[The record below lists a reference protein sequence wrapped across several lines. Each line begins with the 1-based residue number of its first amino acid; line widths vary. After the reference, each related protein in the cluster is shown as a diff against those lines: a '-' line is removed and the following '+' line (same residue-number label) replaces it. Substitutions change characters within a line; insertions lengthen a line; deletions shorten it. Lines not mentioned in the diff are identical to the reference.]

1 MAYEVVVEA
10 GKLTAPDAS
19 VTMCSLRVA
28 RIGETLGNGTPL
40 HGEIV
45 VVVERSYLIDAP
57 AEGTMVED
65 DAGLVALPGSI
76 RTVIDVL
83 FLSAA
88 YAEETDDVVVARL
101 NGVISE
107 GDARRWGCLSEDGDV
122 VTYLE
127 IRLQGDDASHIEDDD
142 SFARLDSL
150 SERTRS
156 AVVEVSYVYYFSAS
170 SARYVSS
177 VTFCA
182 RKGWGLCQSSSTYQC
197 CCHTC

>member
-1 MAYEVVVEA
+1 
-10 GKLTAPDAS
+10 
-19 VTMCSLRVA
+19 
-28 RIGETLGNGTPL
+28 
-40 HGEIV
+40 
-45 VVVERSYLIDAP
+45 
-57 AEGTMVED
+57 MVED
-65 DAGLVALPGSI
+65 DASLVALPGSI

-122 VTYLE
+122 VSKLE

-182 RKGWGLCQSSSTYQC
+182 RKGRSLCQRGCVISLWRTLFYIIYCIILEVS
-197 CCHTC
+197 

>member
-10 GKLTAPDAS
+10 CELTAPDAS
-19 VTMCSLRVA
+19 VTMCSLRVP

-45 VVVERSYLIDAP
+45 VVVERSHLVDAP
-57 AEGTMVED
+57 AEGTVVED

-88 YAEETDDVVVARL
+88 YAEETDDVVAARL

-107 GDARRWGCLSEDGDV
+107 GDARRWSSLSENGDV

-142 SFARLDSL
+142 SITRLDSL

-156 AVVEVSYVYYFSAS
+156 AVVEVSYVYYSSAS
-170 SARYVSS
+170 SAGYVSS

-182 RKGWGLCQSSSTYQC
+182 RKGWSLCQSSSTHKR